1 MMHNLTKCAK
11 ILSLRLM
18 KKKVKRKKSLYQKL
32 TRISRSRQKSE
43 KPVYQM
49 FRGIEAKI
57 EYHRFLDDWGNLY
70 QSILRSALNDFQK
83 GIPELDIERT
93 YQKRF
98 NIQWAWADSITTSA
112 KGIYEQLISSKEN
125 KIEELKIDISSG
137 WEKVRAKIEK
147 LEDALN
153 NPTSDSLKNF
163 DNKLLG
169 LNSKIERLIRLKKR
183 LVSLQK
189 QERLHICFGKKKLFK
204 AQYHLTENGY
214 DSHQEW
220 LEDWRKARGG
230 NFTSIGKGSADGN
243 NLMTSIH
250 YLGDNQFSVTIKIP
264 RILQSIYGEK
274 ITLPFELNGTRKH
287 DLLYSLEANKPVTVQ
302 IFRREE
308 KNDQWYIHLSTYV
321 PAVPTISSKKNGCLG
336 IDLNA
341 NSIDLVYVKPD
352 GNLHKVG
359 ANGRSPLQ
367 GKFTTASYAIPT
379 GTKGQVNAK
388 LRDIIVEIVR
398 MAEEYQCPI
407 AVEDLDFAKKKATM
421 RHQSKRY
428 NRMLSGFIYDKFR
441 ACLMARAQKYGI
453 GVIFKN
459 PFATSVIGMIKY
471 MPRYGLNSATAA
483 AMVIARRALGF
494 SEKIPKSFLP
504 LIGVKIPEGKL
515 PEDGFP
521 SKWRLWADLCSLLN
535 EHSITRH
542 QLFDLTKVCEVLR
555 VAVSQSPPHKK
566 RGRRRKVSSAST

>member
-1 MMHNLTKCAK
+1 M
-11 ILSLRLM
+11 
-18 KKKVKRKKSLYQKL
+18 KRKKSLYQKL

-43 KPVYQM
+43 KSVYQM

-57 EYHRFLDDWGNLY
+57 EYHQFLDDWGNLY
-70 QSILRSALNDFQK
+70 QSILRTALNDLQK
-83 GIPELDIERT
+83 GIPESEIERT

-98 NIQWAWADSITTSA
+98 NIQWAWADSISTSA
-112 KGIYEQLISSKEN
+112 SGIYEQLISSWEN

-147 LEDALN
+147 LEDADH
-153 NPTSDSLKNF
+153 NPTEQSLKNF

-183 LVSLQK
+183 LVSLQE
-189 QERLHICFGKKKLFK
+189 QTRLHICFGKKKLFS

-214 DSHQEW
+214 DSHQQW
-220 LEDWRKARGG
+220 YLDWRKARGG
-230 NFTSIGKGSADGN
+230 NFTSIGKGSASGN
-243 NLMTSIH
+243 NLMTQIH

-274 ITLPFELNGTRKH
+274 ITLPFELNGQRKH

-302 IFRREE
+302 IFRREH

-352 GNLHKVG
+352 GNLH
-359 ANGRSPLQ
+359 SES
-367 GKFTTASYAIPT
+367 GKFTTASWTIPT

-398 MAEEYQCPI
+398 MAEKYQCPI
-407 AVEDLDFAKKKATM
+407 AVEDLDFSKKKATM

-441 ACLMARAQKYGI
+441 ACLMARAEKYGI
-453 GVIFKN
+453 QVIFKN

-494 SEKIPKSFLP
+494 SERIPRDYLR
-504 LIGVKIPEGKL
+504 LIGVVR
-515 PEDGFP
+515 PEDQP
-521 SKWRLWADLCSLLN
+521 TRNWRLWGDICQLLS
-535 EHSITRH
+535 EHKIKRH
-542 QLFDLTKVCEVLR
+542 QLFEKTKVCEVLR
-555 VAVSQSPPHKK
+555 VAVSQSQTSKK
-566 RGRRRKVSSAST
+566 RKRRRKVSSAST

>member
-1 MMHNLTKCAK
+1 M
-11 ILSLRLM
+11 
-18 KKKVKRKKSLYQKL
+18 KRKKSLYQKL
-32 TRISRSRQKSE
+32 TRISRSKQKTE

-49 FRGIEAKI
+49 ARGIEAKI
-57 EYHRFLDDWGNLY
+57 DFHPFLDDWGNLY
-70 QSILRSALNDFQK
+70 QSILRTALNDLQK
-83 GIPELDIERT
+83 GIPESVIERT

-98 NIQWAWADSITTSA
+98 DIQWAWADSISTSA
-112 KGIYEQLISSKEN
+112 EGIYEQLISSKEN
-125 KIEELKIDISSG
+125 KIEELKTDISSG
-137 WEKVRAKIEK
+137 WEKVGAKIEK

-183 LVSLQK
+183 LVSLQG
-189 QERLHICFGKKKLFK
+189 QERLHICFGQKKLFK

-264 RILQSIYGEK
+264 YCYKSIYGEK

-287 DLLYSLEANKPVTVQ
+287 DLLYALEANKPVTVQ

-321 PAVPTISSKKNGCLG
+321 RCVPTRSSKTNGCLG

-352 GNLHKVG
+352 GNLHSVD
-359 ANGRSPLQ
+359 
-367 GKFTTASYAIPT
+367 GKYTMASWAIPT

-407 AVEDLDFAKKKATM
+407 AVEDLDFSKKKATM

-441 ACLMARAQKYGI
+441 ACLMARAEKYGI

-494 SEKIPKSFLP
+494 TERIPRSFLP
-504 LIGVKIPEGKL
+504 LIGVTLPEGKL

-521 SKWRLWADLCSLLN
+521 SKWGLWVKICKLITAY
-535 EHSITRH
+535 SITRH
-542 QLFDLTKVCEVLR
+542 QLFDLTKVCEVLQ
-555 VAVSQSPPHKK
+555 VAVSQSQASEKK
-566 RGRRRKVSSAST
+566 RRRRKVLSAST